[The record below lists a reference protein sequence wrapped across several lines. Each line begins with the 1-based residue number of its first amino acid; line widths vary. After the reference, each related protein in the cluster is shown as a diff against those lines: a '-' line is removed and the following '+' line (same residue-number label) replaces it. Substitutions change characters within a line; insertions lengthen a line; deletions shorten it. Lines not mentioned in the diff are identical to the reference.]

1 MAKRNPDPLL
11 YYIWRTKKFTLDRS
25 YAIHLLKLGYGI
37 VVYRGSIRGDS
48 LIEYWD
54 EYLPRRTRLYRGRQY
69 ESMEINTIIGSYWD
83 KHQNDRIRGR
93 MPATKEVKYLKNY
106 RVE

>member
-1 MAKRNPDPLL
+1 MKKNPCALL
-11 YYIWRTKKFTLDRS
+11 YYVDRTKKFTLDRC
-25 YAIHLLKLGYGI
+25 YAIHLLKLGYTI
-37 VVYRGSIRGDS
+37 SVYRQAIRRDS
-48 LIEYWD
+48 LIEWWH

-69 ESMEINTIIGSYWD
+69 ESMDVNTIIGSYWD
-83 KHQNDRIRGR
+83 KHQNDHIRGR

>member
-1 MAKRNPDPLL
+1 MKKTPDSLL
-11 YYIWRTKKFTLDRS
+11 YYVNRTKKFTLDRS
-25 YAIHLLKLGYGI
+25 YAIHLLKLGYTI
-37 VVYRGSIRGDS
+37 SVYRQAIRGDS

-54 EYLPRRTRLYRGRQY
+54 EYLPRRTGLYRGRQY
-69 ESMEINTIIGSYWD
+69 ESMDINTIIGSYWD
-83 KHQNDRIRGR
+83 KHQNHYIVCR

>member
-1 MAKRNPDPLL
+1 MKKTPDSLL
-11 YYIWRTKKFTLDRS
+11 YYVIRTKKFTHARS
-25 YAIHLLKLGYGI
+25 YAIHLLKLGYTI
-37 VVYRGSIRGDS
+37 SVYRQAIRGDS

-69 ESMEINTIIGSYWD
+69 ESMDINTIIGSYWD
-83 KHQNDRIRGR
+83 KHQNHYIVCR

>member
-1 MAKRNPDPLL
+1 MKKNPNDLL
-11 YYIWRTKKFTLDRS
+11 YYIWKTKQFTLDRS

-37 VVYRGSIRGDS
+37 TVYRGSIRGDS
-48 LIEYWD
+48 LIEYWYK
-54 EYLPRRTRLYRGRQY
+54 YLPRRTRLYRGRQY
-69 ESMEINTIIGSYWD
+69 ESMDVNTIIGSYWD
-83 KHQNDRIRGR
+83 KHQNRHITCR